1 MHKLMKSKR
10 KCLTLGILDPE
21 VKHNLGGLGVLT
33 AHTRKALKVKPK
45 TQAFTDSVATG
56 RADLYALDVG
66 NTTSLAIYNL
76 YGWTGAHQNAKQA
89 RRTDRLIASIQD
101 EYYEQ
106 PTGLGDSY
114 NDVPKW

>member
-45 TQAFTDSVATG
+45 TQAFIDSVATG

-66 NTTSLAIYNL
+66 NTTNQEREVIR
-76 YGWTGAHQNAKQA
+76 GWVF
-89 RRTDRLIASIQD
+89 ASFQCI
-101 EYYEQ
+101 
-106 PTGLGDSY
+106 L
-114 NDVPKW
+114 KHF